1 MDLTGTTPASLG
13 TIPYTVDHPQQVPAT
28 LGPHVLA
35 CVVHQPQ
42 AAHGDDPR
50 YIPVHLPLLH
60 GPAAELWTSAAP
72 VRTGEEQGIRYAENG
87 RVLFGHVHVP
97 ESELAHTDRALFHA
111 YIHIE
116 SLLRRHGYPAWLRV
130 WNYVSRINEGEGDQE
145 RYRQFVLGR
154 HNALSLKPGF
164 EKELPAATAIGQD
177 GEGMLVYFLAGRVP
191 GIQIENPRQIS
202 AFHYPRQYGPRGPS
216 FSRAML
222 VPWWDRRELLVSGT
236 ASVVG
241 HETLH
246 IGHPMQQLEESL
258 VNMQIVLDQAGT
270 GWVPQ
275 SCRLYVRKAEDAA
288 LAIARL
294 ESQFPRDRIVV
305 LRGDICR
312 ADLSLEIEAT
322 YTAPT

>member
-1 MDLTGTTPASLG
+1 MDLSGTTPAIQGS
-13 TIPYTVDHPQQVPAT
+13 IPYIVDYPQQIPAT
-28 LGPHVLA
+28 LDSRVLA
-35 CVVHQPQ
+35 CVLHRPD
-42 AAHGDDPR
+42 AAASDDPR
-50 YIPVHLPLLH
+50 YIRVHLPLLH
-60 GPAAELWTSAAP
+60 GPAAEVWTSTAP

-87 RVLFGHVHVP
+87 QVLFGHVHVP

-130 WNYVSRINEGEGDQE
+130 WNYVSKINEGEGDQE

-177 GEGMLVYFLAGRVP
+177 GEGMLVYFLAGRAP
-191 GIQIENPRQIS
+191 GVQIENPRQIS

-222 VPWWDRRELLVSGT
+222 VPWSDKRELLISGT

-246 IGHPMQQLEESL
+246 VGQPMQQLEESL
-258 VNMQIVLDQAGT
+258 VNMRIVQDQAGR
-270 GWVPQ
+270 GWQPQ
-275 SCRLYVRKAEDAA
+275 SCRLYVRNAADAGPA
-288 LAIARL
+288 LARL
-294 ESQFPRDRIVV
+294 ESEFPRGRIVV

-322 YTAPT
+322 YTAPI